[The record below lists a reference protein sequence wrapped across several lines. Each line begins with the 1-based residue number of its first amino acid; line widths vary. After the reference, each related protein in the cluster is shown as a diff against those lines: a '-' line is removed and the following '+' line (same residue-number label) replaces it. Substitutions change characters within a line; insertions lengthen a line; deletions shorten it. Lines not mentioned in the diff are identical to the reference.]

1 MLTGLIAPFLPY
13 ILGVAGLLGA
23 AAVVYVKW
31 LISQRKSLQA
41 ALALAKT
48 ANEQNVKT
56 IETMIKQHEAY
67 VVKME
72 QLNKQSIVQAAAK
85 NEALKEAEKIVGS
98 DGDAITQEDLDKLA
112 AAKKN
117 RGKK

>member
-1 MLTGLIAPFLPY
+1 
-13 ILGVAGLLGA
+13 
-23 AAVVYVKW
+23 
-31 LISQRKSLQA
+31 
-41 ALALAKT
+41 
-48 ANEQNVKT
+48 
-56 IETMIKQHEAY
+56 
-67 VVKME
+67 ME